1 MPSRASAQ
9 DLITAAEQ
17 ATGLNQWGDQDF
29 RTGLALFIAAAQR
42 EARMSDLGWQRMLSR
57 IDGLL
62 KNRLRIIDY
71 RAKHPEVAAQTITRP
86 IFILGLP
93 RSGTSNLLSLLSFD
107 PAHRVPRMWEIYRSV
122 PPPQRETYETD
133 PRIAEVQQLLKSDGF
148 DSEALQATHPFD
160 SRLPE
165 ECGFIFEHTFACMVF
180 PAYVNAPSFADYAMN
195 KADWRGV
202 YGFHKQFLQNLQ
214 TAYAGERWVLKT
226 PEHSHFIP
234 DLLATYSDAILLY
247 THRSPSAVMSSL
259 ASNITEL
266 RKLWSDQVDPNEV
279 ATSFLQAE
287 AEGARRMVEAR
298 KDPAI
303 DRHFYDIDFQDL
315 IEHPVEVM
323 QQLYRHF
330 DLPYSEATRAGLQRY
345 ADHEAKKTHGHGKHK
360 HALADYGYAPAQIDQ
375 AFKLYLE
382 WYAANRDRIRLT
394 TASA

>member
-1 MPSRASAQ
+1 MHHHPSADQ
-9 DLITAAEQ
+9 LIRAAES
-17 ATGLNQWGDQDF
+17 ATGLNQWGEQDF
-29 RTGLALFIAAAQR
+29 RSGLQLFLDVAQR
-42 EARMSDLGWQRMLSR
+42 EARMSGLGWQRMLSR

-62 KNRLRIIDY
+62 KNRLQIFDY
-71 RAKHPEVAAQTITRP
+71 RARHPQVAAQQITRP

-93 RSGTSNLLSLLSFD
+93 RSGTSNLLSLLSSD

-122 PPPQRETYETD
+122 PPPQRASYDTD
-133 PRIAEVQQLLKSDGF
+133 ARIAEVQQMLKSDGF
-148 DSEALQATHPFD
+148 DSDALQATHPFD

-195 KADWRGV
+195 HANWRGV

-214 TAYAGERWVLKT
+214 AAYAGERWVLKT

-234 DLLATYSDAILLY
+234 DLLATYPDAILLY
-247 THRSPSAVMSSL
+247 THRDPSAVMSSL

-266 RKLWSDQVDPNEV
+266 RKLWSDQVDPKEV
-279 ATSFLQAE
+279 AASFLQAE

-315 IEHPVEVM
+315 IDHPVEVM
-323 QQLYRHF
+323 QRLYRHF
-330 DLPYSEATRAGLQRY
+330 DLPYTEATRAGLQRY

-360 HALADYGYAPAQIDQ
+360 HALADYGYEPSQIEQ
-375 AFKLYLE
+375 AFRPYLD
-382 WYAANRDRIRLT
+382 WYATRRDAIRLG
-394 TASA
+394 AAA